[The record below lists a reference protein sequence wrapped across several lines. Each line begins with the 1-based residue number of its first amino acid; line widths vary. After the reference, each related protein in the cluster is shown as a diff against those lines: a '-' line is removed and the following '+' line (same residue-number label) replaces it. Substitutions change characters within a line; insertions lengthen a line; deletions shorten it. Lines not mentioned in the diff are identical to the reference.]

1 MLRTVYQNSIKKIK
15 INPTLRY
22 LSTNNE
28 TLGLSKVIKEDER
41 LNTMIQF
48 SNINNR
54 MDNLRSE
61 VMEIKRIQNNL
72 VDKIKIME
80 EDIKK
85 QSQNNVKQNEEQE
98 KSDIFFFVIVL
109 SVSLSMFS
117 VLAPGLK

>member
-28 TLGLSKVIKEDER
+28 TLVLSKVIKEDER

-85 QSQNNVKQNEEQE
+85 QSQNNVKQMKN
-98 KSDIFFFVIVL
+98 KRNLIFSFL
-109 SVSLSMFS
+109 
-117 VLAPGLK
+117 